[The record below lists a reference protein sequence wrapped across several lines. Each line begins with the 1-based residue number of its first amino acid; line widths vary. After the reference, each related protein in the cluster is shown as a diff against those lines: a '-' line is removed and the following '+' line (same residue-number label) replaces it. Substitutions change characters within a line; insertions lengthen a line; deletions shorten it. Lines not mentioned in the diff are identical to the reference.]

1 MAHKCTTFD
10 GLDGLAELWDA
21 RAPVRERL
29 RDFQCLVL
37 QKPVGNDAPVACP
50 GSVAKS
56 MDNVRFNSE
65 VLMPVMKKMS
75 ENRDSVPDIASLMAE
90 IEKIY
95 TVHKITAASGASRDE
110 AWSLR
115 YLFGKAKT
123 MLYRDAPPECP
134 HFMLGFSTQ
143 DLE

>member
-29 RDFQCLVL
+29 RDFQRLVL
-37 QKPVGNDAPVACP
+37 QKPVGSDAPVAAA

-75 ENRDSVPDIASLMAE
+75 ENRESVPDIAALMAE

-95 TVHKITAASGASRDE
+95 TVHKITVASGASRDE
-110 AWSLR
+110 AWSSR
-115 YLFGKAKT
+115 YLYGKAKT
-123 MLYRDAPPECP
+123 MMYRDCLD
-134 HFMLGFSTQ
+134 FMLGFSAQ